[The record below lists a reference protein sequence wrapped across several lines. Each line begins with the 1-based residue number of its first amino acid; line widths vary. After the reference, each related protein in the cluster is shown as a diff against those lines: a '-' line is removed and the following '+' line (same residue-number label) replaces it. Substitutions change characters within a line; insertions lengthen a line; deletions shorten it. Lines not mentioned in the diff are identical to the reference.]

1 MLKDIENWYTS
12 WFDSPFYHILYKNRD
27 DKEAGLF
34 MENLSSFLKLS
45 PGSTI
50 LDLACGK
57 GRHSKYEVGY
67 HVTGVDLSP

>member
-12 WFDSPFYHILYKNRD
+12 WFDSPYYHILYKNRD

-34 MENLSSFLKLS
+34 MKNLTSFLNLSTSSK
-45 PGSTI
+45 I

-57 GRHSKYEVGY
+57 GRH
-67 HVTGVDLSP
+67 